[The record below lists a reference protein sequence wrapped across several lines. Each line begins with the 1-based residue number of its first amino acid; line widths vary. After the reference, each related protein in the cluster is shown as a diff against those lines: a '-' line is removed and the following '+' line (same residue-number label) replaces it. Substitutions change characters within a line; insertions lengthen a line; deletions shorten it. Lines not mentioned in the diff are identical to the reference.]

1 MTLPN
6 PSPDDSLPMSRVVR
20 WMVLGGIV
28 LFSVAL
34 YFKFGLHL
42 PRIGTPTP

>member
-1 MTLPN
+1 MTLPT
-6 PSPDDSLPMSRVVR
+6 PSSDESLPLARVVR

-28 LFSVAL
+28 LFSVGL
-34 YFKFGLHL
+34 YFKFGVHL

>member
-1 MTLPN
+1 MTQPN
-6 PSPDDSLPMSRVVR
+6 QQPDDSLPMSRVVR

-28 LFSVAL
+28 LFSVGL